1 MIFLNNE
8 VKYLRKLGLDFGD
21 KKIGVA
27 ISDALGITAQGKGY
41 ISRTDLRKD
50 LEVIL
55 DYIEKY
61 SIEEIIVGMPKNMD
75 GSYGPRAQKTQEFIN
90 FLNNNLDIPI
100 KTWDER
106 LTSKEAEKVLI
117 KADMSRSARKE
128 VIDQMAASL
137 ILDSYL
143 QANKN
148 RRNKN
153 ESKRR

>member
-1 MIFLNNE
+1 M
-8 VKYLRKLGLDFGD
+8 RKLALDFGD

-41 ISRTDLRKD
+41 ISRTDLKKD
-50 LEVIL
+50 LEVII

-61 SIEEIIVGMPKNMD
+61 SIDEIIVGMPKNMD